1 MKVDG
6 MPRYASDYVCMPREM
21 MGWIAPMS
29 PRVELRIGNDQMPK
43 ACIQEIEGIGCIERD
58 FELL

>member
-1 MKVDG
+1 
-6 MPRYASDYVCMPREM
+6 MPRYASDYLCMPRKK

-29 PRVELRIGNDQMPK
+29 PRVELRIGNNQMPK

>member
-1 MKVDG
+1 
-6 MPRYASDYVCMPREM
+6 MPRYASDNVCMPRKK

-29 PRVELRIGNDQMPK
+29 PRVEHRIGNNQMPK